1 MGRWCFVTAVIF
13 RVMRPRFTSYAITV
27 IELRSSWRFADL
39 WAAQMAGRGRPTL
52 HQLNKT

>member
-27 IELRSSWRFADL
+27 IELLSSWRFADL